1 MFGLCTVECHI
12 NGRFGI
18 ADIYIYPYRTP
29 SKRSLNIFLSRTQLD
44 QYWNSVYSGTAPKL
58 AHSGRDHIVLT
69 GSPTECAN
77 FDWQICVQVV
87 LEFTLVA
94 GGAKWEMGYG

>member
-1 MFGLCTVECHI
+1 MQHVGTCTVQNWHI
-12 NGRFGI
+12 RGG
-18 ADIYIYPYRTP
+18 
-29 SKRSLNIFLSRTQLD
+29 Q
-44 QYWNSVYSGTAPKL
+44 
-58 AHSGRDHIVLT
+58 HSTDWV
-69 GSPTECAN
+69 PPECAN